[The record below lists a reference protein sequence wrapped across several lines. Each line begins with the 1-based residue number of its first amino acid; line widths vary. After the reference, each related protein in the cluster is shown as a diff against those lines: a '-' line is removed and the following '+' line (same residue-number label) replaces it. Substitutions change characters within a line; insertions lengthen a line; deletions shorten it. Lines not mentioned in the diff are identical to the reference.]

1 MIREFFGFRKMIAG
15 RLIKIIYLL
24 GALAVTIFSF
34 VLMFAPV
41 LFRGGVYFPGGGRP
55 VEIYIARIITGVVVL
70 IIGNV
75 IWRIVCEYSIILFS
89 MHEGIWKLVHNEEN
103 KIQ

>member
-24 GALAVTIFSF
+24 GAFAVTIFGF

-41 LFRGGVYFPGGGRP
+41 LFRDGVYFPGGGRP
-55 VEIYIARIITGVVVL
+55 VEIYIARIIHHDLTLANAKSWQWRTSISQVYDR
-70 IIGNV
+70 II
-75 IWRIVCEYSIILFS
+75 YL
-89 MHEGIWKLVHNEEN
+89 N
-103 KIQ
+103 KRYKPTSDRQK